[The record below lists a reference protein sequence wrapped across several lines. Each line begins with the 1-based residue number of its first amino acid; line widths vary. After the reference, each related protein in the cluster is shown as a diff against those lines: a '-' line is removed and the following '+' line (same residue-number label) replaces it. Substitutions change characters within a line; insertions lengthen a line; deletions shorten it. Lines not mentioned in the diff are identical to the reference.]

1 MVNYRAFIEN
11 AVFTREEMNT
21 IVDKIVSLIDEK
33 KGENIQ
39 VFDMSQKEYFA
50 DSVIIGTTL
59 GERHSL
65 ALLDDLK
72 KMLKEES
79 EEWLHVEASGEWIV
93 LDLGDTLVHLMTSA
107 YRAKYNIEA
116 FLSDFESMKNNQTI
130 E

>member
-1 MVNYRAFIEN
+1 MEN
-11 AVFTREEMNT
+11 AVFTRKEMNK

-39 VFDMSQKEYFA
+39 VFDMSQKEYFT

-72 KMLKEES
+72 KLLKEEG
-79 EEWLHVEASGEWIV
+79 EEWLHVEASGEWVV

-107 YRAKYNIEA
+107 YRSKYNIEA
-116 FLSDFESMKNNQTI
+116 FLSDFESMKNSQAI